1 MNRIWT
7 IGSWLIAVVVAAPI
21 AVVLFALAT
30 PPSPTWSHL
39 RETVLTGYIV
49 NTAVLTL
56 AVGLL
61 SAVIGIA
68 CAWTVATRDFPG
80 RRILSWALVLPLATP
95 AYVVAYVYTDLL
107 EFAGPVQTALRTL
120 TGWAVGDYAFPPIR
134 SLGGAAVVLSLV
146 LYPYVY
152 LLARTA
158 FEAQAASL
166 VDAARVLGAGSTRAF
181 YTIALPASRPVVA
194 GGVALAM
201 METVADYGVVD
212 YFGISTFTTGIFRT
226 WFALGDRGAAVQLAG
241 WLFVVVAILIVAEQ
255 TARRGAFSN
264 PVARTGS
271 AVPVRLSGA
280 RAWFAILGCALPLVL
295 GLIVPAAVLARYA
308 FETGD
313 PLLGRGF
320 ADFVTTT
327 FGVAGTTAVL
337 ATLLAL
343 WLAYGVRLNPH
354 PANRLAMRTATLGYA
369 LPGAVLAVGVLV
381 PLTGMDKALAR
392 FLNAQFDLG
401 MGLLLTGTAAALVFA
416 YLARF
421 LTVAYN
427 ACQGGLDKV
436 HRRLD
441 DAARSLGAA
450 PNRVLREVH
459 VPLMR
464 GAVASA
470 VLLVFIDVTKELP
483 ATLILRPFNFET
495 LATRVY
501 RLASDERLA
510 EASTAA
516 LAIVGL
522 GLLPALALGLSST
535 RLRRRSVST
544 PRLAGLRPSKKHGR
558 PTAKEMQPDCE
569 AKPRSRKLA
578 ALRPSKEHGRHTA
591 KRDAT

>member
-1 MNRIWT
+1 MNRVWT
-7 IGSWLIAVVVAAPI
+7 FGSWLIAAVVAAPI
-21 AVVLFALAT
+21 VVVLLALVGQQ
-30 PPSPTWSHL
+30 SPTWSHL
-39 RETVLTGYIV
+39 RDTVLTGYVV
-49 NTAVLTL
+49 NTAVLAV
-56 AVGLL
+56 AVGGL

-68 CAWTVATRDFPG
+68 CAWAVATRDFPAK
-80 RRILSWALVLPLATP
+80 RLLSWALVLPLATP

-107 EFAGPVQTALRTL
+107 EFAGPVQSALRAV
-120 TGWAVGDYAFPPIR
+120 TGWEAGDYAFPPIR
-134 SLGGAAVVLSLV
+134 SLGGAALMLSLV

-158 FEAQAASL
+158 FETQAASL

-181 YTIALPASRPVVA
+181 YTIALPAARPVVA

-212 YFGISTFTTGIFRT
+212 YFGVSTFTTGILRT
-226 WFALGDRGAAVQLAG
+226 WFALGDRAAALQLAG
-241 WLFVVVAILIVAEQ
+241 WLFIVVAALIVVEQ
-255 TARRGAFSN
+255 VARRGGHAN
-264 PVARTGS
+264 PVTGT
-271 AVPVRLSGA
+271 AAITPAPLKGL
-280 RAWFAILGCALPLVL
+280 RAWLATGVCTLPLVL
-295 GLIVPAAVLARYA
+295 GLVVPMVVLARHA
-308 FETGD
+308 VLTGD

-320 ADFVTTT
+320 GDFVITT
-327 FGVAGTTAVL
+327 FGVAGTAAALATALALVL
-337 ATLLAL
+337 AYSA
-343 WLAYGVRLNPH
+343 RLDPR
-354 PANRLAMRTATLGYA
+354 PANRLALRTATLGYA
-369 LPGAVLAVGVLV
+369 LPGAVLAVGVLA
-381 PLTGMDKALAR
+381 PLTVLDKSVAR

-401 MGLLLTGTAAALVFA
+401 VGLLLTGTAAALVYT

-441 DAARSLGAA
+441 DAARSLGAG
-450 PNRVLREVH
+450 PLRVLREVH

-470 VLLVFIDVTKELP
+470 ILLVFIDVTKELP

-516 LAIVGL
+516 LAIIGL
-522 GLLPALALGLSST
+522 GLLPALVLGLSST
-535 RLRRRSVST
+535 RLRRRGV
-544 PRLAGLRPSKKHGR
+544 LEQVPS
-558 PTAKEMQPDCE
+558 
-569 AKPRSRKLA
+569 
-578 ALRPSKEHGRHTA
+578 
-591 KRDAT
+591 